1 MIFVRTRVH
10 IYARVYIEFCCLS
23 IPTDVCL
30 EAVVTPLFIDL
41 R

>member
-1 MIFVRTRVH
+1 MIFARARVH

-23 IPTDVCL
+23 MPTDVCFK
-30 EAVVTPLFIDL
+30 AVVTPLYIDL